1 MPDICGVWL
10 LRSYY
15 LENTA
20 TGERT
25 EPFGS
30 SPNGVLVLLPEG
42 RMIGMITPS
51 QQKRPVTEA
60 DHADAFQKL
69 IAYSRRYRLEPPNRF
84 VTTVDVRQDFR

>member
-42 RMIGMITPS
+42 RMIGMITP
-51 QQKRPVTEA
+51 
-60 DHADAFQKL
+60 
-69 IAYSRRYRLEPPNRF
+69 PNRSG
-84 VTTVDVRQDFR
+84 R